1 MTSHIQQNSAHLM
14 TRNLATFDNAMRVA
28 GAPADDHERDYAL
41 VRTGD
46 PGRPYVVEAFASQ
59 PGIVALICAD
69 PSIALRWVSAA
80 TAEVYPQW
88 E

>member
-1 MTSHIQQNSAHLM
+1 M
-14 TRNLATFDNAMRVA
+14 TRILATFDNAMRVA
-28 GAPADDHERDYAL
+28 VALADDHDRDYAL

-59 PGIVALICAD
+59 SGTVALICAD
-69 PSIALRWVSAA
+69 PEIALRWVSAT

>member
-1 MTSHIQQNSAHLM
+1 M

-28 GAPADDHERDYAL
+28 GAPADDHDRDYAL

-46 PGRPYVVEAFASQ
+46 PGRPYVVEAFVGQ
-59 PGIVALICAD
+59 PGTVALICAD
-69 PSIALRWVSAA
+69 PEIALRWASSV